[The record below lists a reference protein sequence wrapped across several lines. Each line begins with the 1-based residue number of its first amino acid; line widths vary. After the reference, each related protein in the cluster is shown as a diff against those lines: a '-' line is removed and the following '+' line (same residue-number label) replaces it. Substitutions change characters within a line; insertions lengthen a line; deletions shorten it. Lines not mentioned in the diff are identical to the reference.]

1 MRQQVPWLLYLIP
14 NPKTILETKPE
25 ERER

>member
-1 MRQQVPWLLYLIP
+1 MRHQDPWLLYLIP

-25 ERER
+25 E